1 MVAESFYKRRKISTL
16 NCFVDILNIFPL
28 NYYIIFLI
36 NLPPSVQFRFIVPL
50 ISLFVRIQ
58 HKASINL
65 RFIIILY
72 EFIIMT
78 EKSCQYLII
87 GSGIAGY
94 NALKELLE
102 LKPNSKIIMVTSD
115 RYYPYDRPP
124 LSKYY
129 LRGEM
134 PRDKLFFES
143 DDFYKRDNLE
153 VMLNKSVERIDAN
166 LKEAILNDGSVIS
179 FDKALISTG
188 GRPRRLNIPG
198 SENALYL
205 RSLDDADR
213 IREAASKGKNALIIG
228 AGFIGVE
235 VASSLTTLGV
245 RTTVVEVMPYIWNTF
260 VDEKVSRVIQQYLES
275 KGINFILNESVKE
288 IQGKI
293 ATTSS
298 GRKIEA
304 DMFLIAVGISPNV
317 ELAQRS
323 GMQVDNGIVVNE
335 YLETSAR
342 DIYAAGDIANIFDPR
357 EGKRKRIE
365 HWNNAEYTG
374 KLAARN
380 MAGSREAY
388 NFISSI
394 WSDIFDLH
402 IESAGETR
410 NYDEYIIRGRFN
422 SDNPNFNVIY
432 LKGGIVRGYVA
443 INRDY
448 SELEVLNKLIEG
460 SVDVSNKKNSLADK
474 GFDLKELL
482 K

>member
-1 MVAESFYKRRKISTL
+1 
-16 NCFVDILNIFPL
+16 
-28 NYYIIFLI
+28 
-36 NLPPSVQFRFIVPL
+36 
-50 ISLFVRIQ
+50 
-58 HKASINL
+58 
-65 RFIIILY
+65 
-72 EFIIMT
+72 MT

-94 NALKELLE
+94 NAMKELLE
-102 LKPNSKIIMVTSD
+102 LKPDSKIIMVTSD

-134 PRDKLFFES
+134 PREKLFFES
-143 DDFYKRDNLE
+143 DDFYRRDNLE
-153 VMLNKSVERIDAN
+153 VILGKSVERIDVN
-166 LKEAILNDGSVIS
+166 SKEAILNDGSVIS
-179 FDKALISTG
+179 FVKALITTG
-188 GRPRRLNIPG
+188 GRPRRLNVQG
-198 SENALYL
+198 SDNALYL
-205 RSLDDADR
+205 RTLDDADK
-213 IREAASKGKNALIIG
+213 IRESASKSRSALIIG

-245 RTTVVEVMPYIWNTF
+245 KTTVVEVMPYIWNTF
-260 VDEKVSRVIQQYLES
+260 VDEKVSRVIQKYLES
-275 KGINFILNESVKE
+275 KGINFILNDSVRE
-288 IQGKI
+288 IQGKNAI
-293 ATTSS
+293 TSS
-298 GRKIEA
+298 GKKIEA
-304 DMFLIAVGISPNV
+304 DMLLIAVGISPNV

-323 GMQVDNGIVVNE
+323 GIQVDNGIVVNE
-335 YLETSAR
+335 YLETSAK
-342 DIYAAGDIANIFDPR
+342 DIYAAGDVANIFDPR
-357 EGKRKRIE
+357 EGRRKRIE

-380 MAGSREAY
+380 MAGSKEAY

-410 NYDEYIIRGRFN
+410 NYDEYVIRGKFN

-432 LKGGIVRGYVA
+432 LKGGVVKGYVA

-448 SELEVLNKLIEG
+448 SELEVLNKLIEEG
-460 SVDVSNKKNSLADK
+460 IDVSNKKNSLVDE